1 VAAGHVL
8 CVRAQSGPAVET
20 VEISFGEGEVL
31 GEVRAFHNADPQKV
45 NEEGLMACTASVRS
59 TTY

>member
-1 VAAGHVL
+1 M
-8 CVRAQSGPAVET
+8 ET